1 VAVRGEVT
9 PAGISGRVKTTAVVL
24 TLGRSPLLVPCLQ
37 ALRRDGGSELEI
49 LVVDQG
55 ETLTNLPPGLADRVL
70 RPGRNIGFAAGNN
83 LGIGEAT
90 GDWVAAVNDDVV
102 VEPGWLP
109 ALIAALE
116 ADPGAAAA
124 QGVNTQLAAP
134 ETADGWGLVW
144 NGWWQAVQLGHGELV
159 SELKTDIREIFG
171 ASATAVV
178 YRRAALRQVAADG
191 DVFDPRLFAWYED
204 VELAGRLRAAGWRA
218 LLVPAARVRHA
229 GSATG
234 KTLSRERWRL
244 LYGNR
249 WLVAARLLGRA
260 FWPRIPVLAA
270 RDLIDLVRSAVIG
283 DLEMAAGI
291 LRGWG
296 RALRLL
302 SGFAR
307 LGAPAVPL
315 GEIRRF
321 R

>member
-1 VAVRGEVT
+1 M
-9 PAGISGRVKTTAVVL
+9 KTTAVVL
-24 TLGRSPLLVPCLQ
+24 TLGRSPLLVPCLE
-37 ALRRDGGSELEI
+37 ALRRDAGGDLGDLEI

-55 ETLTNLPPGLADRVL
+55 ETPADLPPRLADRVL
-70 RPGRNIGFAAGNN
+70 RPGSNLGFAAGNN
-83 LGIGEAT
+83 LGIAAAT
-90 GDWVAAVNDDVV
+90 GDWIATVNDDAV
-102 VEPGWLP
+102 VETGWLSS
-109 ALIAALE
+109 LIAALE

-124 QGVNTQLAAP
+124 QGVNVQLAAP
-134 ETADGWGLVW
+134 EIADGWGLSW
-144 NGWWQAVQLGHGELV
+144 NGWWQAVQGGHGEPV
-159 SELKTDIREIFG
+159 PDLKLAVQEIFG
-171 ASATAVV
+171 VSATAAV
-178 YRRAALRQVAADG
+178 YRRAALRQVAAGG

-204 VELAGRLRAAGWRA
+204 ADLAGRLRAVGWRA

-229 GSATG
+229 GSSTG

-260 FWPRIPVLAA
+260 FWLRVPWMAA
-270 RDLIDLVRSAVIG
+270 RDGIDLLKAISKG

-291 LRGWG
+291 ASGWG
-296 RALRLL
+296 RAIRLL

-307 LGAPAVPL
+307 LGAPSVPL